1 MGAVTVQ
8 SIAFSLASVLQL
20 EKAEKIGLR
29 GEELGARFTERE
41 H

>member
-8 SIAFSLASVLQL
+8 SIAFSFASVLQL
-20 EKAEKIGLR
+20 EKAEKIGLW
-29 GEELGARFTERE
+29 GEGLGARFTERE